1 MEDYGI
7 EKYFEYFF
15 SIYNPIFLAFIFFL
29 LLFVVVYIIYR
40 YIYHPLVKKHKKEK
54 ETLELRNAKIL
65 ALFTELDPNPIIK
78 INAEGLIVGM
88 NNSAKEKF
96 QIDSSFE
103 SHINL
108 LIEKMDFNIESL
120 ISSNQSKVLNA
131 SINKRSY
138 EVNIHGISLLDMA
151 QLYFYDVTE
160 KKEHIEQMN
169 VYQKLLKESSARS
182 IKELEQERS
191 RLSALL
197 HDSVGQN
204 LLLLKLGIQNLKKFL
219 NGPESQEEFQYTS
232 KIIETTINEIKEIS
246 RSIRPLNLEELGL
259 KTVLVSLCKNVSRE
273 CRLEYSLN
281 LPEEDISLSYEYETC
296 LYRVTQ
302 ECLNNI
308 IKHSKAKTFSVTLS
322 IDEISITLL
331 VSDDGIGFKPSIIFE
346 DKYISDGMGL
356 MNMQDRVERLNG
368 NFHIDS
374 TINNG
379 TLVIVNLPGSNFTD
393 EEQYKYK
400 STSR

>member
-15 SIYNPIFLAFIFFL
+15 SIYNPVFLAFIFFL

-40 YIYHPLVKKHKKEK
+40 HIYHPLLRKHRKEK
-54 ETLELRNAKIL
+54 ESLELRNAKL
-65 ALFTELDPNPIIK
+65 LVLFTELDPNPIIK
-78 INAEGLIVGM
+78 INPEGLIVGM

-96 QIDSSFE
+96 QIDSSTIN
-103 SHINL
+103 HIEL
-108 LIEKMDFNIESL
+108 LIDKIDFNIKDL
-120 ISSNQSKVLNA
+120 ISSNQSKVLNL

-160 KKEHIEQMN
+160 KKEHLEQMSA
-169 VYQKLLKESSARS
+169 YQKLLKESSARS

-219 NGPESQEEFQYTS
+219 NGQESQEEFQHTS

-259 KTVLVSLCKNVSRE
+259 KTVLASLCKNVSRE
-273 CRLEYSLN
+273 CRLDYSLN
-281 LPEEDISLSYEYETC
+281 LPEEDISLNDEYETC

-308 IKHSKAKTFSVTLS
+308 IKHSKAKTFSVNLS
-322 IDEISITLL
+322 IDDVFITLL
-331 VSDDGIGFKPSIIFE
+331 ISDDGIGFKPSIIFE

-379 TLVIVNLPGSNFTD
+379 TLVIINLPKNDFTD
-393 EEQYKYK
+393 EEQYKY
-400 STSR
+400 

>member
-15 SIYNPIFLAFIFFL
+15 SIYNPIFLAFILFL

-40 YIYHPLVKKHKKEK
+40 HIYHPLLRKHRKEK
-54 ETLELRNAKIL
+54 ESLELRNAKL
-65 ALFTELDPNPIIK
+65 LVLFTELDPNPIIK
-78 INAEGLIVGM
+78 INLEGLIVGM

-96 QIDSSFE
+96 QIDSSTD
-103 SHINL
+103 SHIEL
-108 LIEKMDFNIESL
+108 LIDKIDFNIKDL
-120 ISSNQSKVLNA
+120 ISSNQSKVLNL

-160 KKEHIEQMN
+160 KKEHLEQMSA
-169 VYQKLLKESSARS
+169 YQKLLKESSARS

-219 NGPESQEEFQYTS
+219 NGPESQEEFQHTS

-259 KTVLVSLCKNVSRE
+259 KTVLASLCKNVSRE
-273 CRLEYSLN
+273 CRLDYSLN
-281 LPEEDISLSYEYETC
+281 LPEEDISLNDEYETC
-296 LYRVTQ
+296 LYRVAQ

-308 IKHSKAKTFSVTLS
+308 IKHSKAKTFSVNLS
-322 IDEISITLL
+322 IDDVFITLL
-331 VSDDGIGFKPSIIFE
+331 ISDDGIGFKPSIIFE

-379 TLVIVNLPGSNFTD
+379 TLVIINLPNNDFTD
-393 EEQYKYK
+393 EEQYKY
-400 STSR
+400 